1 MTDKH
6 PARVSDHDLDRLLD
20 AALKKYSSVE
30 PRAGLEDRVLAN
42 LHVEQTRVPARTWW
56 QWGLAALAAIV
67 VVAIALAFRSEKHLK
82 PNVVQQT
89 PTPARTPDAP
99 ETQIA
104 SHEATAPST
113 RPVRPRTSDRRVA
126 AARATPVPKLDQFP
140 SPQPLSEEETILA
153 GYIKQDP
160 QHAALLAEAR
170 MDSLRRDAE
179 ERLRIERKDQRNT
192 Q

>member
-1 MTDKH
+1 MTGKN
-6 PARVSDHDLDRLLD
+6 PARVSDHDLDCLLD
-20 AALKKYSSVE
+20 AALTKYSSVE

-42 LHVEQTRVPARTWW
+42 LRVEQPSLPARTWW
-56 QWGLAALAAIV
+56 RWGLAALAAIA

-82 PNVVQQT
+82 PHVVQQA
-89 PTPARTPDAP
+89 PAPARTPAAP

-104 SHEATAPST
+104 SHEATAPSM
-113 RPVRPRTSDRRVA
+113 RPVRPRTIGRRVA

-140 SPQPLSEEETILA
+140 SPQPLSEEEKMLA
-153 GYIKQDP
+153 GYIEQNP

-179 ERLRIERKDQRNT
+179 EHHRIESKDQRNT

>member
-1 MTDKH
+1 MTDKN

-20 AALKKYSSVE
+20 AALTKYSSVE

-56 QWGLAALAAIV
+56 RWGLAALAAIV

-82 PNVVQQT
+82 PHVVQQA
-89 PTPARTPDAP
+89 PAPGRAPYSP

-104 SHEATAPST
+104 RREATADSI
-113 RPVRPRTSDRRVA
+113 RPVRPRTSGRRVA
-126 AARATPVPKLDQFP
+126 AVRATPVPKLDQFP
-140 SPQPLSEEETILA
+140 SPQPLSEEEKILA
-153 GYIKQDP
+153 GYIEQDP

-179 ERLRIERKDQRNT
+179 ERRRIESKDQGNT

>member
-1 MTDKH
+1 MTDKN

-30 PRAGLEDRVLAN
+30 PRRGLEDRVLAN
-42 LHVEQTRVPARTWW
+42 LRVEQKTAPARTWW
-56 QWGLAALAAIV
+56 RWGLAVLTAIV
-67 VVAIALAFRSEKHLK
+67 VVAIALAFRSEKPPK
-82 PNVVQQT
+82 PHVVQQA
-89 PTPARTPDAP
+89 PAPARTPDAP

-104 SHEATAPST
+104 SHEAKAPSM
-113 RPVRPRTSDRRVA
+113 RPVRPRTIGRRVA

-179 ERLRIERKDQRNT
+179 ERVRIERKDQRNT